1 MLSMILGKDIPGI
14 ANGRLATSRER
25 ARTRHVAIS
34 RRLNDV
40 NGRLVH
46 VVSVMMTIGIEV
58 KVIEAVD

>member
-1 MLSMILGKDIPGI
+1 M
-14 ANGRLATSRER
+14 
-25 ARTRHVAIS
+25 AIS

-46 VVSVMMTIGIEV
+46 VVSVMTTIGIEV

>member
-1 MLSMILGKDIPGI
+1 MLSRILGKDIPSI
-14 ANGRLATSRER
+14 ANGRLVTSWER
-25 ARTRHVAIS
+25 ARIRHVAIS

-46 VVSVMMTIGIEV
+46 VVSVMTTIGIEV

>member
-1 MLSMILGKDIPGI
+1 MLGRVLGKDIPGI

-25 ARTRHVAIS
+25 ARIRHVAIS

-46 VVSVMMTIGIEV
+46 VVSVMTTIGIEV
-58 KVIEAVD
+58 KVTEAVN